1 MKAFSIDK
9 KHYEIDGGGFTPRT
23 DHLYIPLCC
32 YDGPNDE
39 EMINVEIPIPITL
52 DEKWFEKI
60 KEYNK
65 GLKE

>member
-1 MKAFSIDK
+1 MKASSIDK
-9 KHYEIDGGGFTPRT
+9 KHYEINVGGFTPRT
-23 DHLYIPLCC
+23 DHRYICLCC
-32 YDGPNDE
+32 YDGSNDE

-65 GLKE
+65 GLKK